1 MTDKACQDT
10 IDALDDLLD
19 QEREALLTGDL
30 DRVGRLV
37 EQKENLIDQLAQ
49 FEHTQLDAL
58 MQLDEKFKRNQVLL
72 DSALDGIRRV
82 ARRLSAL
89 RRVRNA
95 LDTYDAQGER
105 QTIDISATSSFE
117 KRA

>member
-1 MTDKACQDT
+1 MTHEISQDAM
-10 IDALDDLLD
+10 DALDDLLD
-19 QEREALLTGDL
+19 EERDALLKGDL
-30 DRVGRLV
+30 DLVGRLV
-37 EQKENLIDQLAQ
+37 GHKESLIEQLAQ
-49 FEHTQLDAL
+49 SEHAQLEGL
-58 MQLDEKFKRNQVLL
+58 MHLDEKFKRNQILL
-72 DSALDGIRRV
+72 DSALEGIRRV

-105 QTIDISATSSFE
+105 RTIDMDATASFE